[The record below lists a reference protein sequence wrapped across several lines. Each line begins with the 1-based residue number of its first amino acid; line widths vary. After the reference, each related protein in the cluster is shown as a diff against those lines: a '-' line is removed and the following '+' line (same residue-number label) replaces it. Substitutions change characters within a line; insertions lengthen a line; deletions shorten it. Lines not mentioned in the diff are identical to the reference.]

1 VSSAGSRRS
10 SDAPAGRSASRS
22 PTGGFDQE
30 VAYDKAT
37 IADIQTGKVQLAKVN
52 ARAYDTVGVN
62 SFQALL
68 APFLIDNPTL
78 EQRVPESD
86 LAGEMLVE
94 ISRLGLVGLAM
105 LPTDLRNRR
114 ACRVRWWRSR
124 TTGHPHRHSGR
135 RGRQGDLH
143 RLGATP
149 SVSPRRTAPEAR
161 RSRTRSQRDQLER
174 V

>member
-1 VSSAGSRRS
+1 L
-10 SDAPAGRSASRS
+10 
-22 PTGGFDQE
+22 
-30 VAYDKAT
+30 T
-37 IADIQTGKVQLAKVN
+37 IAGIQAGKVQLAKVN

-86 LAGEMLVE
+86 LAGEMLVG

-114 ACRVRWWRSR
+114 ACRVRWWRSGLPGTR
-124 TTGHPHRHSGR
+124 IGIREGEVAK
-135 RGRQGDLH
+135 
-143 RLGATP
+143 ATFTASAP
-149 SVSPRRTAPEAR
+149 PRRYRPGGPLR
-161 RSRTRSQRDQLER
+161 RLDGAELDLSGTNWDEYDLQAKASPPGVSLSTPGGR
-174 V
+174 